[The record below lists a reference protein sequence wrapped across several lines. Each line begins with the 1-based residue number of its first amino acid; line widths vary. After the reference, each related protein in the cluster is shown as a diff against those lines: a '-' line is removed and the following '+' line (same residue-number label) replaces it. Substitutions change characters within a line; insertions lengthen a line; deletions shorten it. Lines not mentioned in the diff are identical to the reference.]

1 MQSNAPQAASSS
13 GCPHLDAHH
22 DRQSPPMPMYHRID
36 PAVSR
41 IMICL
46 TDPFAIDQVAPFNI
60 QLFADPLL
68 GRGFDILI
76 DIRIRH
82 YSMSPSIIREHAAMA
97 GAENSRHSGRQAIVC
112 HDNRLIYGLARMYVL
127 FSEPMGIKAKL
138 FTTIQQAEQWL
149 DECRRDS
156 VEMRALSTNP

>member
-1 MQSNAPQAASSS
+1 
-13 GCPHLDAHH
+13 
-22 DRQSPPMPMYHRID
+22 MPMSHRID

-97 GAENSRHSGRQAIVC
+97 GAENSRHSGR
-112 HDNRLIYGLARMYVL
+112 LIYGLARMYAL